1 MSGPQAWPDGVG
13 RPTHR
18 DKAAM
23 NGARTLGVVEGSR
36 PWIMSGP
43 QARSDGVGGPTHRDR
58 AAMNGARTLGVVEEN
73 RPRIM
78 SGHRSGQAVSV
89 DPLIAIK
96 LR

>member
-1 MSGPQAWPDGVG
+1 MWCAPHGRLGKQAMDGVG

-43 QARSDGVGGPTHRDR
+43 QP
-58 AAMNGARTLGVVEEN
+58 
-73 RPRIM
+73 
-78 SGHRSGQAVSV
+78 GQTVSV